1 MGHGLRWFMALS
13 SNGQS
18 PNGNVNGEN
27 DYKPWVLEVSYFQT
41 SPLVNVSLGNFLAN
55 SVLIDKH

>member
-1 MGHGLRWFMALS
+1 MALS